1 MSRAVLKAT
10 PARRAFGF
18 TLIEL
23 LVVIA
28 IIAVLI
34 ALLLPA
40 VQSAREAARR
50 AQCTNNMK
58 QLSLALHNY
67 LSSNDALPPVANLWF
82 TNMTVATTWGLWS
95 PQSKLLP
102 YMDQGP
108 LYNAINI
115 NMPCKWTGGGAFV
128 NHSLSATKIS
138 SFLCPSS
145 PNARGVIDCLSAYQ
159 DPGNNY
165 FASTGATTHFE
176 MYNGANGLFGV
187 YQGPSGIKGV
197 TPGCWE
203 QVTPPLSI
211 RDIQDGTSNTVAFGE
226 WQTGDFQCN
235 KLTVPSDVINYV
247 CPPWGCCTGIVL
259 PNSTV
264 VVGQFMQWLNQ
275 CAATAPTTITRGSN
289 LWEYNMSYQGA
300 SWDQGMFGY
309 TLGNLLLPPNPNFPN
324 CRGCTWYGDWDCD
337 PSIHGLSSYH
347 PGGANCG
354 FADGSV
360 RFVKS
365 STNMT
370 IIWALGTRSG
380 GEVISSDSY

>member
-1 MSRAVLKAT
+1 MGRAVLKGT
-10 PARRAFGF
+10 PCRRAFGF

-50 AQCTNNMK
+50 AQCTNNMH
-58 QLSLALHNY
+58 QLALALHNY
-67 LSSNDALPPVANLWF
+67 LTSNDALPPVASLWF
-82 TNMTVATTWGLWS
+82 INKTSAGTWGLWS

-128 NHSLSATKIS
+128 NHSLSATKIN

-145 PNARGVIDCLSAYQ
+145 PLAKGVIDCLSQYQ

-165 FASTGATTHFE
+165 FASVGASTHFE
-176 MYNGANGLFGV
+176 MFQGANGLFGV
-187 YQGPSGIKGV
+187 YQAPPAS
-197 TPGCWE
+197 CWE
-203 QVTPPLSI
+203 QPTPPLSI

-226 WQTGDFQCN
+226 WQTGDFNCS
-235 KLTVPSDVINYV
+235 KLTVPSDVINPV
-247 CPPWGCCTGIVL
+247 CPPWKCCTGINM
-259 PNSTV
+259 PNSQQ
-264 VVGQFMQWLNQ
+264 VVGQFMQWLNM
-275 CAATAPTTITRGSN
+275 CAATAPSTISHGGQN
-289 LWEYNMSYQGA
+289 WEYNMSYQGA

-309 TLGNLLLPPNPNFPN
+309 TLGNLLLPPNPQYPN

-337 PSIHGLSSYH
+337 PAIHGLSSFH
-347 PGGANCG
+347 PGGANVG

-360 RFVKS
+360 RFLKS
-365 STNMT
+365 STGMQV
-370 IIWALGTRSG
+370 IWALGTRAG
-380 GEVISSDSY
+380 GEVLSSDSY